1 MSGANRSDWDL
12 DKLKTR
18 IREQAAEMRERVA
31 ASVPLTARSSSA
43 WAFNWLEV
51 KSRLKIAEGL
61 SRLGAM
67 PLLPRF
73 RGLKRQV
80 ALVAS
85 RVVLVLTRFI
95 TSRQTDFNINL
106 LETLREMG
114 EALHAIE
121 TRVIQQQE
129 QIHLLEAQ
137 LSQLHMRLPGVVSP
151 RRGEM
156 ERKAS

>member
-1 MSGANRSDWDL
+1 MSGANHPDWDL
-12 DKLKTR
+12 DELKAR

-51 KSRLKIAEGL
+51 KSRLKFAEGL

-73 RGLKRQV
+73 RGIKRQV
-80 ALVAS
+80 ALIAS
-85 RVVLVLTRFI
+85 RAVLVLTRFI

-121 TRVIQQQE
+121 TRAIQQQE

-137 LSQLHMRLPGVVSP
+137 LSQLHMRLPSS